1 MRNERSAHGPAVE
14 SMVDIPGGRTTV
26 PSMSTTVSVI
36 TIVAGVSFAALVA
49 GVAARRRTTTGRVR
63 SGTENEAPS
72 AAASNREEVAT
83 VQDPRV
89 ERVKDAYA
97 NGEIDE
103 RMLGTAARVL
113 GIDKDEA
120 RRRLEGAG
128 NAGAAGI
135 DPAERE
141 RKRAKTR
148 AQNRKKNKQ
157 SKKSR
162 QANRR

>member
-1 MRNERSAHGPAVE
+1 
-14 SMVDIPGGRTTV
+14 
-26 PSMSTTVSVI
+26 MSTAVSVI

-49 GVAARRRTTTGRVR
+49 GVAARRRTTTGRLR
-63 SGTENEAPS
+63 SGTENEAPGAAVPS
-72 AAASNREEVAT
+72 AAASKREEVAT

>member
-1 MRNERSAHGPAVE
+1 MN
-14 SMVDIPGGRTTV
+14 TTA
-26 PSMSTTVSVI
+26 SVL
-36 TIVAGVSFAALVA
+36 TIIAGVSFAALVA
-49 GVAARRRTTTGRVR
+49 GIAARRRTTTRPARPVAESEVPHR
-63 SGTENEAPS
+63 AVPN

-128 NAGAAGI
+128 NAGASGI